1 MSGFNYD
8 LSAEAALE
16 CTSYY
21 APNQRVSDCSG
32 GYFVDPLNFISKVGS
47 VLRST
52 YPYAA
57 YNYGSVPGY
66 PSTPGICSEQNRIYL
81 GAGTVNLYASGLTAI
96 QIKTLLYTYGPLM
109 IGLYANSPFLSY
121 SGGVFTGCPADSA
134 SYINHAIVLYGW
146 DSSGNWLVRNQWGT
160 SWGSSGDMVLSS
172 VNDCGMSQ
180 LIGFVSVANK
190 NSQVQVIM
198 NPGYSW

>member
-21 APNQRVSDCSG
+21 SLNNRVSDCSG
-32 GYFVDPLNFISKVGS
+32 GYFVDPLKFLSKVGS

-57 YNYGSVPGY
+57 SNYGTRSGR
-66 PSTPGICSEQNRIYL
+66 PSTPGICSDWNRVYL
-81 GAGTVNLYASGLTAI
+81 GAGTVNLYTSGLTAI

-121 SGGVFTGCPADSA
+121 SGGVFTGCPANSA

-146 DSSGNWLVRNQWGT
+146 DSNGNWLVRNQWGS
-160 SWGSSGDMVLSS
+160 SWGISGNMILSS
-172 VNDCGMSQ
+172 ANDCGMST
-180 LIGFVSVANK
+180 LIGFVSVASK
-190 NSQVQVIM
+190 NSQV
-198 NPGYSW
+198 